1 MQSDADSRAVVHR
14 LNGLGILLLVVGV
27 AGFGGLQV
35 GKARIKAVAQWP
47 SVSGQIVK
55 SEVSTATVKTG
66 RVTRTQ
72 PIAETRYSYS
82 VEGKT
87 YESEFRR
94 VVPMLHMKPEGTPEE
109 IVSRYPVGETSR
121 CTSVSR
127 DPRDALL
134 VPVAGQDA
142 HSLIR
147 VLSFVAP
154 VVAVRRFA
162 DRRDCLDQA
171 VVRVRAAADAAAATG
186 CFAAAG
192 CRAGGRANHRPQA
205 DRGPAETR
213 RTGQAADD
221 SLAGTR
227 IRDAPRPAVD
237 VFRQLAVRNRRRQQ
251 QSEGRRHHG
260 SRLSGNSSR
269 DDAVR
274 GVSRLHRHAQAQ
286 QQGAGCDLGEIGG
299 CGRWSEWLP

>member
-1 MQSDADSRAVVHR
+1 MQSDADSRAVTHR

-87 YESEFRR
+87 YEGEFRR

-109 IVSRYPVGETSR
+109 IVSRYPVGRNVE
-121 CTSVSR
+121 VYFNPR

-154 VVAVRRFA
+154 VVALVGLLITAIASIKLLSERA
-162 DRRDCLDQA
+162 PEPALLPQA
-171 VVRVRAAADAAAATG
+171 VALPPQVAAPVVAPIIARRPTVAPPKPAPPARPRTTHWLIRGFATLLG
-186 CFAAAG
+186 LLLMFFGSLLCVTAAG
-192 CRAGGRANHRPQA
+192 SNSPKIDATTEAVCLAILLGTTLLGAFLIYIGMRRP
-205 DRGPAETR
+205 
-213 RTGQAADD
+213 
-221 SLAGTR
+221 
-227 IRDAPRPAVD
+227 
-237 VFRQLAVRNRRRQQ
+237 
-251 QSEGRRHHG
+251 
-260 SRLSGNSSR
+260 SRKALS
-269 DDAVR
+269 AT
-274 GVSRLHRHAQAQ
+274 
-286 QQGAGCDLGEIGG
+286 
-299 CGRWSEWLP
+299 